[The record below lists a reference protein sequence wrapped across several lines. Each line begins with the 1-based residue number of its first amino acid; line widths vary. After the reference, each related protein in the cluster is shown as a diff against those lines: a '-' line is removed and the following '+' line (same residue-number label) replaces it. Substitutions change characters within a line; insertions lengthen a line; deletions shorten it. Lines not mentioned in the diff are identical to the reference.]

1 MGFETERR
9 LQDRRPTV
17 LIAFLNRW
25 LPLALVVLAAFALR
39 VHGLARRP
47 MHADEANQA
56 VKLGELIE
64 SGRYA
69 FDARDHHGPT
79 LYYAAWPMAW
89 LRGQH
94 TLAALDET
102 TVRLV
107 PAIAGTIG
115 VLLLAVLAGGAVR
128 REAPG
133 LPWPAVV
140 AAAFLAVSP
149 PAVYYSRYFVQ
160 ETLLVTFLL
169 GVLVCAQR
177 WWWTGRGAWAIG
189 AGVCAGLMLATKET
203 ALLFLFAAAV
213 AAAASGGVGRKPA
226 LGQIAVAGAVAI
238 GVAALLYSS
247 FGTHVAGVRDALAAL
262 GHGLRRATGE
272 SGQEKPWWYYARL
285 FGWQRSGGVV
295 FEQLALAG
303 LALAGAIVALV
314 SGQKFL
320 RGAAGYVAVIG
331 CVLSL
336 TPYKTPWLAVQFVP
350 GLALLAAGALAAVP
364 HRWVAAGLGSAALA
378 TQCLQTQRVV
388 FTYPADARNPY
399 AYVHSSPDV
408 LKFRAL
414 AEAALA
420 RAPQQP
426 VRVIGEEYWP
436 LPWYFRGLPGVGY
449 WSTPPDACDGALV
462 IVSASQAAVV
472 RARLHGAYRES
483 ILGLRPGVLCVIFT
497 PRSP

>member
-1 MGFETERR
+1 MRAGC
-9 LQDRRPTV
+9 
-17 LIAFLNRW
+17 
-25 LPLALVVLAAFALR
+25 
-39 VHGLARRP
+39 
-47 MHADEANQA
+47 
-56 VKLGELIE
+56 
-64 SGRYA
+64 
-69 FDARDHHGPT
+69 
-79 LYYAAWPMAW
+79 
-89 LRGQH
+89 
-94 TLAALDET
+94 
-102 TVRLV
+102 
-107 PAIAGTIG
+107 IAGG
-115 VLLLAVLAGGAVR
+115 MAL
-128 REAPG
+128 
-133 LPWPAVV
+133 
-140 AAAFLAVSP
+140 
-149 PAVYYSRYFVQ
+149 
-160 ETLLVTFLL
+160 
-169 GVLVCAQR
+169 
-177 WWWTGRGAWAIG
+177 AWAIG

-320 RGAAGYVAVIG
+320 RGTAGYVAVIA
-331 CVLSL
+331 CILSL

-364 HRWVAAGLGSAALA
+364 HRGLAAGLGALALA
-378 TQCLQTQRVV
+378 TQGLQTQRVV

-436 LPWYFRGLPGVGY
+436 LPWYLRGLPGVGY
-449 WSTPPDACDGALV
+449 WSAPPDACDGALV

-483 ILGLRPGVLCVIFT
+483 ILGLRPGFLCVVFT